1 MNFRFLFGESVINL
15 PGAALNYIQKASASE
30 LRVLIAAAGGKYASF
45 DELAADAGVTAGEAE
60 TALSFWRGAG
70 LLESGESEKAGNT
83 AALPSGKAVKPE
95 EPSSSAYTGKDVERI
110 FAENARLRETVEMA
124 QTLLGKGS
132 FTPSETKIIV
142 YLSDYM
148 RLDNEFILLLISYCV
163 KIGKASLRYIEKTA
177 IGLYD
182 KNIDN
187 VAALEAYIKRE
198 DEKRTLEYKIRALFG
213 IGERALIKSESDC
226 LENWVKLAIP
236 FELIEYGYE
245 KMMKSPKVTRPSFSY
260 ENKML
265 MQWHEAGLK
274 TPADV
279 EEYEK
284 KGKKAPAAKS
294 GAGFDLDEFFNLAA
308 SRGAGKKEKQ

>member
-15 PGAALNYIQKASASE
+15 PGTALNYIDKASAAE
-30 LRVLIAAAGGKYASF
+30 LRVLIAAAGGKCADLNELSAAAGLTAS
-45 DELAADAGVTAGEAE
+45 ETEAAFA
-60 TALSFWRGAG
+60 FWRGAG
-70 LLESGESEKAGNT
+70 VLAFDDEKAGNIRT
-83 AALPSGKAVKPE
+83 LPENKASKPE
-95 EPSSSAYTGKDVERI
+95 EPSSAAYTGKDIERI
-110 FAENARLRETVEMA
+110 FSENARLRETVEMA

-198 DEKRTLEYKIRALFG
+198 DEKRSLEYKIRTLFG

-236 FELIEYGYE
+236 FEMIEYGYE

-274 TPADV
+274 TPAEV

-284 KGKKAPAAKS
+284 KGKKTPAAKG